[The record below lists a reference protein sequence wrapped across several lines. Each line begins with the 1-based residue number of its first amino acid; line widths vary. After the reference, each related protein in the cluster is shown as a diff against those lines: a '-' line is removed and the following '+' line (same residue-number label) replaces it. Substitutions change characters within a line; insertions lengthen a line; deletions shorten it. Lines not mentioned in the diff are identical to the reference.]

1 MCLVSSIPRHDQD
14 TTKTRPRHDQDMTT
28 TMPYDPKAVPYA
40 TLRKLSIGDV
50 EICIGNRFSP
60 FCLDNEYAER
70 ISISAVQPKNTTAN
84 HLVEFDDGEG
94 HEQANEIVIA
104 KCKIAEGADLLH
116 SAVKRLQMYKKK
128 DVRKVVI
135 VHCFAGQNRS
145 AAIVSAYAIKK
156 RGWEP
161 TKIKDYL
168 RRQVKRQR
176 NVTAVLQNKSF
187 RDILG
192 M

>member
-1 MCLVSSIPRHDQD
+1 MS
-14 TTKTRPRHDQDMTT
+14 
-28 TMPYDPKAVPYA
+28 TMKPYDREAVPYA
-40 TLRKLSIGDV
+40 ALPKLSSGDV
-50 EICIGNRFSP
+50 QICIGNRFSP
-60 FCLDNEYAER
+60 SCLDNEHAKR
-70 ISISAVQPKNTTAN
+70 ISISAVQPKHTGAD
-84 HLVEFDDGEG
+84 HLVQFEDGEG
-94 HEQANEIVIA
+94 HEEAHEIEIA
-104 KCKIAEGADLLH
+104 KYKIAEGADLLH
-116 SAVKRLQMYKKK
+116 AAVKRLQGSKKNGA
-128 DVRKVVI
+128 RKVVI

-161 TKIKDYL
+161 TKIKNYL

>member
-1 MCLVSSIPRHDQD
+1 MPYV
-14 TTKTRPRHDQDMTT
+14 
-28 TMPYDPKAVPYA
+28 MPYDHEAVPYA
-40 TLRKLSIGDV
+40 ALPKLRSGDV
-50 EICIGNRFSP
+50 EICLGNRFSP
-60 FCLDNEYAER
+60 HCLDEQKVNR
-70 ISISAVQPKNTTAN
+70 ISISAVQPKHTDAD
-84 HLVEFDDGEG
+84 HLVMFEDGEG
-94 HEQANEIVIA
+94 YEKKHEVEIA
-104 KCKIAEGADLLH
+104 KYKIAEGADLLH
-116 SAVKRLQMYKKK
+116 SAVKELQRSKKNGA
-128 DVRKVVI
+128 RKVVI

-161 TKIKDYL
+161 TKIKNYL

>member
-1 MCLVSSIPRHDQD
+1 M
-14 TTKTRPRHDQDMTT
+14 
-28 TMPYDPKAVPYA
+28 MPYDLEAVPYA
-40 TLRKLSIGDV
+40 ALPKLSIGDV

-60 FCLDNEYAER
+60 YCLDKEHAKR
-70 ISISAVQPKNTTAN
+70 ISISAVQPKHTDAD
-84 HLVEFDDGEG
+84 HLVQFEDGEG
-94 HEQANEIVIA
+94 HEGADEIEIA
-104 KCKIAEGADLLH
+104 KDKIAEGAHMLH
-116 SAVKRLQMYKKK
+116 NAVNRLQRSKKK

-135 VHCFAGQNRS
+135 VHCYAGQNRS

-161 TKIKDYL
+161 TKIKNYL

-187 RDILG
+187 RDILQ

>member
-1 MCLVSSIPRHDQD
+1 MP
-14 TTKTRPRHDQDMTT
+14 TT
-28 TMPYDPKAVPYA
+28 PYDRKATSYA
-40 TLRKLSIGDV
+40 ILGKLKAGDV
-50 EICIGNRFSP
+50 EICIGNRYSP
-60 FCLDNEYAER
+60 FYIDKERKHTRR
-70 ISISAVQPKNTTAN
+70 ISVSAVQPEDAHAN
-84 HLVEFDDGEG
+84 HLVEFEDGEG
-94 HEQANEIVIA
+94 HEGAHEIEIA
-104 KCKIAEGADLLH
+104 KYKIAEGADLLH
-116 SAVKRLQMYKKK
+116 AAVERLQRYKKK

-135 VHCFAGQNRS
+135 VHCYAGQNRS

-161 TKIKDYL
+161 TKIKNYI

-176 NVTAVLQNKSF
+176 NVNGVLQNKSF